1 MKLKIGVIFGGPS
14 LEHELSIITAL
25 QAMDN
30 IDTDKYDIVPIYITK
45 DLVWYSSGCLRF
57 IDSFNNFNLI
67 ETYATKVNLVN
78 KKGRFV
84 LQTTGLIKKEYAE
97 LHLVIPMVHG
107 RGTEDGTLGG
117 YLQMVGIPYVSNN
130 IYSSVICQDKVFTKQ
145 LLEHNDLPTIKY
157 VWFFDN
163 EYNKNKLE
171 LFKKIDKLDYPLIV
185 KPATLGSSI
194 GIHCVKRK
202 EELDTVI
209 NEVLKYD
216 RKIIVEEQLE
226 DLAEYN
232 VSILKTNDKL
242 YISAIE
248 EIETKLEFRDYID
261 KCNLDNYKNGN
272 IIRTVPAPL
281 TEKMNDEIIELA
293 KKTCNFLNN
302 TGLSTVDFLY
312 DKKRKKLY
320 IDEINSIPTCF
331 SHHLWEE
338 ANISYKELLNIM
350 IDDAIKNLDKD
361 NGMIKNMD
369 MSVLQ
374 GLKNS
379 DIRDYK

>member
-1 MKLKIGVIFGGPS
+1 MKLKIGVIFGGQS

-45 DLVWYSSGCLRF
+45 DLVWYSSGCLRY

-67 ETYATKVNLVN
+67 EKYATKVNLIN
-78 KKGRFV
+78 KNGRFI
-84 LQTTGLIKKEYAE
+84 LQTTGLIKRELTE

-107 RGTEDGTLGG
+107 RGTEDGTIAGF
-117 YLQMVGIPYVSNN
+117 LQTVGIPYVSNN

-163 EYNKNKLE
+163 EYKKNKEE

-194 GIHCVKRK
+194 GIQIVKRK
-202 EELDTVI
+202 EELDTII

-216 RKIIVEEQLE
+216 RKIVIEEQLE
-226 DLAEYN
+226 DVLEYN
-232 VSILKTNDKL
+232 VSILKTNDKVFT
-242 YISAIE
+242 SAIE
-248 EIETKLEFRDYID
+248 EITTNLDFRDYID
-261 KCNLDNYKNGN
+261 KCNLDNYRNGN
-272 IIRTVPAPL
+272 IVRTVPAKIPD
-281 TEKMNDEIIELA
+281 KMTDEIIDLA
-293 KKTCNFLNN
+293 KRTIDLLNN

-312 DKKRKKLY
+312 DKRKKKLY

-338 ANISYKELLNIM
+338 AHISYKELFNIM
-350 IDDAIKNLDKD
+350 INDTIENINRDT
-361 NGMIKNMD
+361 GMVKEMD
-369 MSVLQ
+369 MSVLH

-379 DIRDYK
+379 DIKEYK

>member
-1 MKLKIGVIFGGPS
+1 MKLKIGVIFGGQS

-30 IDTDKYDIVPIYITK
+30 IDTEKYDIVPIYITK
-45 DLVWYSSGCLRF
+45 ELVWYSSGCLRY

-67 ETYATKVNLVN
+67 ERYATKVNLIN
-78 KKGRFV
+78 KNGRFI
-84 LQTTGLIKKEYAE
+84 LQTTGLIKRE
-97 LHLVIPMVHG
+97 LTEIHLAIPMVHG
-107 RGTEDGTLGG
+107 RGTEDGTIAGF
-117 YLQMVGIPYVSNN
+117 LQTIGIPYVSNN

-145 LLEHNDLPTIKY
+145 LLEQNDLPTVKY

-163 EYNKNKLE
+163 EYKKNKEE

-194 GIHCVKRK
+194 GIKVVKRK
-202 EELDTVI
+202 EELDTII
-209 NEVLKYD
+209 NEVLKFD

-226 DLAEYN
+226 DVLEYN

-242 YISAIE
+242 FASAIE
-248 EIETKLEFRDYID
+248 EIATNLDFRDYID
-261 KCNLDNYKNGN
+261 KCNLENYRNGN
-272 IIRTVPAPL
+272 IVRTVPAKISD
-281 TEKMNDEIIELA
+281 KMENEIIDLA
-293 KKTCNFLNN
+293 KRTINFLNN

-312 DKKRKKLY
+312 DKKKKKLY

-338 ANISYKELLNIM
+338 AHISYKELFTIM
-350 IDDAIKNLDKD
+350 INDTIENINRYTDMVKE
-361 NGMIKNMD
+361 MD
-369 MSVLQ
+369 MSVLH

-379 DIRDYK
+379 DIKEYK

>member
-1 MKLKIGVIFGGPS
+1 MKLKIGVIFGGQS

-30 IDTDKYDIVPIYITK
+30 IDTEKYEIIPIYITK
-45 DLVWYSSGCLRF
+45 DLVWYSSGCLRY

-67 ETYATKVNLVN
+67 EKYATKVNLIN
-78 KKGRFV
+78 KNGRFI
-84 LQTTGLIKKEYAE
+84 LQTTGLFKRELTE

-117 YLQMVGIPYVSNN
+117 FLQMTGIPYVSNN

-145 LLEHNDLPTIKY
+145 LLEQNELPTIKY

-163 EYNKNKLE
+163 EYLKNKEE

-194 GIHCVKRK
+194 GIKIVKRK
-202 EELDTVI
+202 EELDTII

-216 RKIIVEEQLE
+216 RKIVIEELLE
-226 DLAEYN
+226 DVLEYN

-242 YISAIE
+242 FVSAIE
-248 EIETKLEFRDYID
+248 EIATNLEFRDYID
-261 KCNLDNYKNGN
+261 KCDLQNYRNGN
-272 IIRTVPAPL
+272 IVRTVPAKIS
-281 TEKMNDEIIELA
+281 EKMSDEIINLA
-293 KKTCNFLNN
+293 KKTINFLNN

-312 DKKRKKLY
+312 DTKKKKLY

-338 ANISYKELLNIM
+338 ANISYKELFTIM
-350 IDDAIKNLDKD
+350 INDTIKNINRDSD
-361 NGMIKNMD
+361 MIKEMD
-369 MSVLQ
+369 MSVLK

-379 DIRDYK
+379 DIKEYK

>member
-30 IDTDKYDIVPIYITK
+30 IDTEKYDIVPIYITK
-45 DLVWYSSGCLRF
+45 DLVWYSSGCLRY

-67 ETYATKVNLVN
+67 ERYATKVNLIN

-84 LQTTGLIKKEYAE
+84 LQTTGLIKRELTE

-145 LLEHNDLPTIKY
+145 LLEQNELPTIKY

-163 EYNKNKLE
+163 EYNKNKEE

-194 GIHCVKRK
+194 GIKIVKRK
-202 EELDTVI
+202 EELDTII

-216 RKIIVEEQLE
+216 RKIVIEELIE
-226 DLAEYN
+226 DVLEYN

-242 YISAIE
+242 FVSAIE
-248 EIETKLEFRDYID
+248 EVATNLEFRDYID
-261 KCNLDNYKNGN
+261 KCDLQNYRNGN
-272 IIRTVPAPL
+272 IVRTVPANIP
-281 TEKMNDEIIELA
+281 EKMSEEIIALA
-293 KKTCNFLNN
+293 KKTINFLNN

-312 DKKRKKLY
+312 DTKKKKLY

-338 ANISYKELLNIM
+338 ANISYKELFTIM
-350 IDDAIKNLDKD
+350 INDTIKNIDRDKD
-361 NGMIKNMD
+361 MVKEMD
-369 MSVLQ
+369 MTVLK

-379 DIRDYK
+379 DIKEYK

>member
-1 MKLKIGVIFGGPS
+1 MKLKIGVIFGGQS

-25 QAMDN
+25 QAMNN
-30 IDTDKYDIVPIYITK
+30 IDTELYEVVPIYITK

-67 ETYATKVNLVN
+67 ERYATKVNLVN

-84 LQTTGLIKKEYAE
+84 LQTTGLFKRE
-97 LHLVIPMVHG
+97 LTEIHIAIPMVHG
-107 RGTEDGTLGG
+107 RGAEDGTVAG
-117 YLQMVGIPYVSNN
+117 YLQLIGIPFVSNN

-145 LLEHNDLPTIKY
+145 LLEYNDLPTIKS

-163 EYNKNKLE
+163 EYKRHKEE

-194 GIHCVKRK
+194 GIQTVQRK
-202 EELDTVI
+202 EELDTII

-216 RKIIVEEQLE
+216 RKVIIEERLQDVL
-226 DLAEYN
+226 EYN
-232 VSILKTNDKL
+232 ISVLKTNDKE

-248 EIETKLEFRDYID
+248 EVKTSLDFRNYID
-261 KCNLDNYKNGN
+261 KCNLENYKNGN
-272 IIRTVPAPL
+272 IIRTVPAPI
-281 TEKMNDEIIELA
+281 TEKMTEEIISLA
-293 KKTCNFLNN
+293 KRTTNLLNN

-312 DKKRKKLY
+312 DTKKKRLY

-338 ANISYKELLNIM
+338 ANISYKELFTIM
-350 IDDAIKNLDKD
+350 INDAIANFNRDT
-361 NGMIKNMD
+361 GMVKNMD